1 VPRRKGDPV
10 FNQHLNATL
19 GAVRALLVQIT
30 ENQEKIM
37 SEMSQQQADVNAAN
51 QAILALLADIQAG
64 VATLNTAVPAL
75 QAAIGSLPANV
86 DTTALDAAVAQIA
99 QTRANLDSAVSSVSG
114 LVPPAAPPAS

>member
-1 VPRRKGDPV
+1 
-10 FNQHLNATL
+10 
-19 GAVRALLVQIT
+19 
-30 ENQEKIM
+30 M
-37 SEMSQQQADVNAAN
+37 SEMSQQQADVNNAN

-75 QAAIGSLPANV
+75 QAAIGSLPASV

-114 LVPPAAPPAS
+114 LAPPVTPPVTPAA